1 MLIDNEQRRDASQYS
16 RVFRKGTLVQET
28 RYTEKQILYG
38 MYECWCDAMGTDS
51 TFDAETRV
59 DLHMKA
65 DELWDEIDLADIF
78 YRFEKQFDFDCTLE
92 EWDQEL
98 GLGFGGPFLSVEE
111 WERDVAP
118 KFTFGAIARF
128 IQKRAINTVSFEP
141 VTVIHRECGPAGA
154 FYGIEQLFGKL
165 PYEER
170 FGPSTKIIDVL
181 RGRNLNRFWSEL
193 WWRTEFAI
201 PRLSNSWRDID
212 GWGCLIGG
220 LAIVAAIPISIL
232 TENYLYLFVMAV
244 FAFATWYIALL
255 WQYWTNPLPPE
266 LQTFRDLAVLIAEH
280 NCDAVR
286 KNV

>member
-1 MLIDNEQRRDASQYS
+1 MQD
-16 RVFRKGTLVQET
+16 T
-28 RYTEKQILYG
+28 RYTEKQILCG

-65 DELWDEIDLADIF
+65 DDLWDEIDLADIF
-78 YRFEKQFDFDCTLE
+78 FRFEKQFDFEATLE

-128 IQKRAINTVSFEP
+128 IQKRAVNTVWFEP
-141 VTVIHRECGPAGA
+141 VMVIDRECAAAGA
-154 FYGIEQLFGKL
+154 FRGIEQLFEKL
-165 PYEER
+165 PYVDR

-193 WWRTEFAI
+193 WWRTGYGI
-201 PRLSNSWRDID
+201 PRLSDSWRGIE

-220 LAIVAAIPISIL
+220 LAFVTAIPISIL
-232 TENYLYLFVMAV
+232 TENYVYLILGTLLSFTA
-244 FAFATWYIALL
+244 WYIALL
-255 WQYWTNPLPPE
+255 WQYLTNPLPPE
-266 LQTFRDLAVLIAEH
+266 LQTFRDLAVMIADHDSE
-280 NCDAVR
+280 AVHQSV
-286 KNV
+286 KG